1 MAAGNV
7 VLQSADVK
15 GALCF
20 LSLSRLSSGT
30 ADGFR
35 SSIEKRGKGG
45 VSKLAA
51 E

>member
-20 LSLSRLSSGT
+20 IAR
-30 ADGFR
+30 
-35 SSIEKRGKGG
+35 IRGK
-45 VSKLAA
+45 A
-51 E
+51 EIWKAES